1 MKNLLTLIIL
11 FVVSLSYGQ
20 KDFVLT
26 INGESHE
33 IALDDINEFKING
46 KNLSISVREKDTL
59 VFNDAFYSF
68 KHLKNYSVSKTI
80 MDEGIEQ
87 IMIMTASGSGVL
99 IQKYESFDPTM
110 LQEMM
115 LNEVTKES
123 VNYGYTMERKDYDK
137 TLNSGQ
143 ELKVL
148 KAALEYKG
156 ELETY
161 EITAFGGKDEGILI
175 MTMNMNDEID
185 PEGAEMINLMCDSLH
200 IKR

>member
-1 MKNLLTLIIL
+1 MKNLLALA
-11 FVVSLSYGQ
+11 FVFVAFASYSQ
-20 KDFVLT
+20 NDFILT

-33 IALDDINEFKING
+33 IALDENNEYEING
-46 KNLSISVREKDTL
+46 ENVSISVREKDTL
-59 VFNDAFYSF
+59 VYNEAFYNF
-68 KHLKNYSVSKTI
+68 KYIKNYSISKTI
-80 MDEGIEQ
+80 LDEGIEQ

-99 IQKYESFDPTM
+99 IQKYDAFDPTM

-123 VNYGYTMERKDYDK
+123 VSYGYTMERQDYDK

-143 ELKVL
+143 KLKVL

-156 ELETY
+156 EIETY
-161 EITAFGGKDEGILI
+161 EITAYGGKDEGILI

-185 PEGAEMINLMCDSLH
+185 PEGAEMINLMWDSLH
-200 IKR
+200 IKK